1 MNNTNLVEQKIN
13 FYSFNELYEILEKEN
28 HKIDYKHFGINF
40 NEKLMISNVLYS
52 NYKIIP
58 KPYTLLIDKKSFD
71 KNRIVIIDY
80 LLNNISERIAKGNKP
95 ITIYKD
101 LQINIVFIAWLNKN
115 NISFPKNIIEA
126 RSVFQQYTYSLKFGM
141 KNSEFGQKEAHIRH
155 TASIKLLSNI
165 FNDKESFISAGTN
178 IIKNKVNINTNTT
191 SLQDIK
197 YSLNFYYRLFKQ
209 IAEFIIYKKEYPFL
223 LKLVME

>member
-80 LLNNISERIAKGNKP
+80 LLNNISERIAKGNM
-95 ITIYKD
+95 I
-101 LQINIVFIAWLNKN
+101 WL
-115 NISFPKNIIEA
+115 
-126 RSVFQQYTYSLKFGM
+126 
-141 KNSEFGQKEAHIRH
+141 H
-155 TASIKLLSNI
+155 
-165 FNDKESFISAGTN
+165 
-178 IIKNKVNINTNTT
+178 
-191 SLQDIK
+191 
-197 YSLNFYYRLFKQ
+197 
-209 IAEFIIYKKEYPFL
+209 
-223 LKLVME
+223 